1 MSYTTLGAIPN
12 KGSLISQKQ
21 QRKKGGSKNVY
32 ILGMSPDVYRG
43 NANEIKNVIEQMGG
57 ERYERDNA
65 YLFRKKPA
73 AEKAWT
79 WFVLRWS

>member
-1 MSYTTLGAIPN
+1 
-12 KGSLISQKQ
+12 
-21 QRKKGGSKNVY
+21 
-32 ILGMSPDVYRG
+32 MSPDVYRG